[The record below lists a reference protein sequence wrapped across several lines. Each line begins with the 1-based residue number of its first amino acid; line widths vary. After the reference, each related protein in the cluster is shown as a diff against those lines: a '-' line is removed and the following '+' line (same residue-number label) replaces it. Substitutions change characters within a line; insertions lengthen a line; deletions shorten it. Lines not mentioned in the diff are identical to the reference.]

1 MYIHDSHMD
10 CYTTFIQLVTSCE
23 KYYTCQNSKCQN
35 KHFGLLNIVIV
46 YAMGAE
52 NSILSNVE
60 WGEKYNYTSHE
71 WTIENGELENGI
83 EISMFSVV
91 KKESK
96 YRELLRK
103 LAKVS
108 SLAIHKLVVLM
119 VPRSIFMFLTE
130 DTTIN
135 IGAQYRRHQTYS
147 DALKNSFFP

>member
-1 MYIHDSHMD
+1 
-10 CYTTFIQLVTSCE
+10 
-23 KYYTCQNSKCQN
+23 
-35 KHFGLLNIVIV
+35 
-46 YAMGAE
+46 MGAE

-108 SLAIHKLVVLM
+108 SLAIHILVVLM

-130 DTTIN
+130 DTIDHKHGSC
-135 IGAQYRRHQTYS
+135 I
-147 DALKNSFFP
+147 K